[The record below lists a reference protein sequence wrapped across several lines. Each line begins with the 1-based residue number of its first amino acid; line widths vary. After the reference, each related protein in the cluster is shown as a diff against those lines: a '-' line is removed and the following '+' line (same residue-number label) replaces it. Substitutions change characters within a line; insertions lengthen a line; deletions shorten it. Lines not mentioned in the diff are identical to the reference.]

1 MTNTHLLFKN
11 QCDEHDCKGTD
22 YSHFQ
27 GNKGVEEN
35 NVRNQYSIPGI
46 LHFIQHEWARWVNL
60 KTTLWT
66 KLIFQPE
73 PVFKVWD
80 GAVSVGGREGWAA
93 SKDRIPAR
101 WTWTLSTTSGT
112 ILEHKKYITWTN
124 LGERKGQENLKN
136 DLVRRIKMLE
146 YALKQ
151 VFPVDPTN

>member
-1 MTNTHLLFKN
+1 MCATSIAFLASSTSSNMSGPGGLTYKN
-11 QCDEHDCKGTD
+11 
-22 YSHFQ
+22 
-27 GNKGVEEN
+27 
-35 NVRNQYSIPGI
+35 
-46 LHFIQHEWARWVNL
+46 
-60 KTTLWT
+60 TLWT

-73 PVFKVWD
+73 PGFKVWD

-93 SKDRIPAR
+93 SKDRVPAR
-101 WTWTLSTTSGT
+101 WTSSTTSET

-151 VFPVDPTN
+151 VFPVDPTNQHGTDGVLLRSELNIPNWNMVERGVM